1 MAKSKESKIKK
12 MLSRYEENIDMKYS
26 ESLINDFLQLSHI
39 LEDLQEKDKKA
50 FTAFYGLVKKNLE
63 LNEIVKERGSR
74 ISKLQRGQ
82 KQPKK

>member
-12 MLSRYEENIDMKYS
+12 MLTRYEKDIDLKYS

-63 LNEIVKERGSR
+63 LGEIVKERGNR

>member
-12 MLSRYEENIDMKYS
+12 MLTRYEKDIDLKYS

-50 FTAFYGLVKKNLE
+50 FSAFYGLVKKNLE
-63 LNEIVKERGSR
+63 LGEIIKERGNR
-74 ISKLQRGQ
+74 ISKLQRRQ